1 MKLKLGMGRWGPWGL
16 HRSGPPHGSAAGW
29 AVGTGRGRAPLILP
43 GLRSRLTNSALQPN
57 VAMPAM
63 LRWPSPRQPKPKPMQ
78 GPPVRRG
85 IQLIGSRWSAMI
97 RVKDPVTSDS
107 TNKHLGVFDTEAE
120 AFKGYVAA
128 KE

>member
-1 MKLKLGMGRWGPWGL
+1 
-16 HRSGPPHGSAAGW
+16 
-29 AVGTGRGRAPLILP
+29 
-43 GLRSRLTNSALQPN
+43 
-57 VAMPAM
+57 
-63 LRWPSPRQPKPKPMQ
+63 
-78 GPPVRRG
+78 
-85 IQLIGSRWSAMI
+85 MI